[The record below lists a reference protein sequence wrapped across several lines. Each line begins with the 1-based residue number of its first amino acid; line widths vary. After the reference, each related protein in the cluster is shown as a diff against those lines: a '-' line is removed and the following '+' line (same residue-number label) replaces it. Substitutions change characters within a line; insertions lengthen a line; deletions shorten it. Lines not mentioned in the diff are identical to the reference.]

1 MNVRRTVLLADA
13 NEEFRALARRIIDA
27 SEEFTAAGA
36 VGDGA
41 EALRLAEQ
49 THPDLVVMDVVL
61 PGLDGF
67 GVLKRLREQ
76 EQMPKVILVSAF
88 CSDPVVAEAVE
99 LGAAYF
105 LTKPVEPEALLDRIF
120 DRESSDGSRPVSIG
134 SQAGT
139 RYWKGQISYLCW
151 GLSPRDCFVL
161 RYDHTR
167 VEEDVMIRM
176 AESVG

>member
-1 MNVRRTVLLADA
+1 MDIRRSVLLADA

-67 GVLKRLREQ
+67 GVLKRLRTWETP
-76 EQMPKVILVSAF
+76 PKVILVSAF
-88 CSDPVVAEAVE
+88 CTDRVVAEAVE
-99 LGAAYF
+99 LGASYF
-105 LTKPVEPEALLDRIF
+105 LTKPV
-120 DRESSDGSRPVSIG
+120 
-134 SQAGT
+134 
-139 RYWKGQISYLCW
+139 
-151 GLSPRDCFVL
+151 
-161 RYDHTR
+161 
-167 VEEDVMIRM
+167 
-176 AESVG
+176 